1 APRHTQLV
9 EMSAVM
15 SIKQINIG
23 KIKKLIRKRHFF
35 SF

>member
-1 APRHTQLV
+1 PPRHTQLV
-9 EMSAVM
+9 AMNAVM

-23 KIKKLIRKRHFF
+23 KIRKLMRSKHFF